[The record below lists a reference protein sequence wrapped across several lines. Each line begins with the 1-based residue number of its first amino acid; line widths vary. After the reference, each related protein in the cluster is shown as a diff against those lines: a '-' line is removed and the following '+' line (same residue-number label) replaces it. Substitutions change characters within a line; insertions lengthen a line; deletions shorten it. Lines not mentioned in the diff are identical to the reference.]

1 MAPQAARP
9 SEKHGLSQLSG
20 VGIGERQ
27 LHPTIRHKPFKL
39 GSISLGLG
47 TALFLLTIVLEA
59 DPFHLTFT
67 GAGFT
72 GINDRFATGDVQG
85 ELVPWHLAFLPAAAL
100 APPVGIAGL
109 RASFR
114 RPHHSELSVDLTDSV
129 SGG

>member
-1 MAPQAARP
+1 MAPMAARAA
-9 SEKHGLSQLSG
+9 EKHSLTQLSG

-27 LHPTIRHKPFKL
+27 LQPTIRHKPFKL
-39 GSISLGLG
+39 GSITLGQG
-47 TALFLLTIVLEA
+47 TALLLLTIVLEA
-59 DPFHLTFT
+59 NPFHLTFT

-100 APPVGIAGL
+100 APPVGIACL

-114 RPHHSELSVDLTDSV
+114 RSHHCELSVDLTDSV
-129 SGG
+129 SWG